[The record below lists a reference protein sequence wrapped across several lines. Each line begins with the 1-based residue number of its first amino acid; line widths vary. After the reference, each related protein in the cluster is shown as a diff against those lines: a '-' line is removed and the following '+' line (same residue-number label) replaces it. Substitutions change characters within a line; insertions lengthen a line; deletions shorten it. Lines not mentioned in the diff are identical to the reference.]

1 MIKWI
6 FLIPFTI
13 NKLAFCINK
22 EHSDIINKVD
32 KHVSFIFDLCK
43 SNKLI
48 KIIKSDSNI
57 KILLDEHIKF
67 NHELV
72 CLCHNKIKQRNK
84 IEPLVETW
92 QEYKEFN
99 AVDNLMFLKEF
110 CTFILIIYKNFLIKV
125 LPQASKNI
133 PIAEIISI
141 YQQSLN
147 LPVEKLIDAI
157 ELLYEKITKIF
168 ESVESKPDLTWQQWI
183 IKNWHV
189 PFAITTGILT
199 IILNRIYNKDEYKKL
214 I

>member
-1 MIKWI
+1 MIKWT
-6 FLIPFTI
+6 FLIILTVTKI
-13 NKLAFCINK
+13 ALCINN
-22 EHSDIINKVD
+22 EQSDIINKVD